1 MLTTGLILFAMIPA
15 MALTMLNL
23 GIGPFG
29 HPSLIKHHQ
38 KFRTLPNIVRYFIQ
52 ATCAFIL
59 IIGAAQMLG
68 LIDLN
73 IHHTTDSTAN
83 SSLNITPKE

>member
-52 ATCAFIL
+52 AACVFIL

-73 IHHTTDSTAN
+73 INHTTNSTAN